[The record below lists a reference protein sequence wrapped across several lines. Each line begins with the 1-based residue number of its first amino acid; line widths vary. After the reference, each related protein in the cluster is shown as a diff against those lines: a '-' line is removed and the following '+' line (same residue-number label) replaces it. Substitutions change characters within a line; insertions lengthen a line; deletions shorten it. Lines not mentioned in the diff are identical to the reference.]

1 MKKVL
6 LLTLACLMI
15 SSVAMADH
23 LGVYSDCTGSSC
35 LLAAGFNNGATAVV
49 HKFSLGATYS
59 RWKTTFPAGSNVFGF
74 TTQNS
79 YPFIGNS
86 ATDISVAYG
95 TCISGSFCIGTFTAI
110 LAPGEVVLS
119 AADGQPTVLWADC
132 DFGEFA
138 GTGGSAW
145 VGLTG
150 DCREVATEQSTW
162 GSVKALYR

>member
-6 LLTLACLMI
+6 LLTLAVLMI

-35 LLAAGFNNGATAVV
+35 LVAPGFQSTTAVV
-49 HKFSLGATYS
+49 HKFSLGTTLS
-59 RWKTTFPAGSNVFGF
+59 RWKVTVPAGSNVFSF

-79 YPFIGNS
+79 YPALGT
-86 ATDISVAYG
+86 ATTDIAVAYG
-95 TCISGSFCIGTFTAI
+95 TCLTGSFCVGTFAAI
-110 LAPGEVVLS
+110 WAPGEIQVTI
-119 AADGQPTVLWADC
+119 ADGQSMIIYAAC
-132 DFGEFA
+132 DFGEHPA
-138 GTGGSAW
+138 TGGSAW
-145 VGLTG
+145 VGVPG